1 MRGVNPDLFSASDIY
16 SALSCLDLSGPVK
29 STTFWEVEL
38 GLCGPKPF
46 STNLPPAVSLVRRW
60 LKTC

>member
-1 MRGVNPDLFSASDIY
+1 MRGVNPDLFSASDIS

-38 GLCGPKPF
+38 GLCGPNPF
-46 STNLPPAVSLVRRW
+46 LLICLRLFTLVRRW
-60 LKTC
+60 LETC